1 MASRLTILRPV
12 LQEYIVK
19 VVVDNRMVADDLI
32 AMRSQ
37 METYLR
43 QQLQNRQLRIDV
55 VVEET
60 QKIHQIYSRVEQF
73 QLLEER
79 YPVLTKLKMALDLDL
94 S

>member
-12 LQEYIVK
+12 LQEHVVK

>member
-1 MASRLTILRPV
+1 M
-12 LQEYIVK
+12 
-19 VVVDNRMVADDLI
+19 
-32 AMRSQ
+32 
-37 METYLR
+37 
-43 QQLQNRQLRIDV
+43 
-55 VVEET
+55 VEET